1 MTLVERFERI
11 RTITEE
17 AAGTSA
23 GALGAVASL
32 ASNLPTAI
40 LTRVARMQAQTV
52 DFATSNVK
60 GTPLPVYVAGSEIL
74 HNFPIG
80 PLGGVA
86 FNLTL
91 LSHVGSLDMG
101 LNLDPASIAR
111 PELLRDCLESAF
123 GELAGAKPAKKSKGS
138 GRRAAGR

>member
-1 MTLVERFERI
+1 MKIVQRFDEI
-11 RTITEE
+11 RRITEE

-23 GALGAVASL
+23 GALNAVASL

-40 LTRVARMQAQTV
+40 LTRVARLQSQTV

-60 GTPLPVYVAGSEIL
+60 GTPLPVFVAGSEIL

-101 LNLDPASIAR
+101 LNIDPASIDD
-111 PELLRDCLESAF
+111 PDLLRDCLQSAF
-123 GELAGAKPAKKSKGS
+123 AELVAATPAKKSRGS
-138 GRRAAGR
+138 GRRAADR